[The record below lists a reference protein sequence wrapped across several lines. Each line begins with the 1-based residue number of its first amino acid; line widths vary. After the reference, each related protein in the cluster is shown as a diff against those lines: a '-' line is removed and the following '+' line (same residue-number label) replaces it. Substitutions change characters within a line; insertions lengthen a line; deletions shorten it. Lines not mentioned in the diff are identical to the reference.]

1 MADADDRHAACG
13 GIRHDRSHLG
23 CVVVVETGIY
33 LVGQQHLRI
42 GEQCAG
48 QGHAGRLAAGQV
60 VRGALQIDVL
70 AAHRV
75 QRRADALVGQQ
86 LLGLAA
92 LAANRERPGQAD
104 RLGHVLARQN
114 RLLRQVGDIPPP
126 LLRRELAAALA
137 FKGERAV
144 RMRVEPGA
152 RGQQTRLA
160 GAGRSHQID
169 DLAALHGKGQ
179 VLEHSAFVVCLRLRG
194 DDAGHGYGFE
204 EGSHIHPV

>member
-1 MADADDRHAACG
+1 MADADDRHAVCG
-13 GIRHDRSHLG
+13 RVRHDCSHLG
-23 CVVVVETGIY
+23 RVVVVETGIY

-86 LLGLAA
+86 LLGLAS

-104 RLGHVLARQN
+104 RLGHVLAGQYRF
-114 RLLRQVGDIPPP
+114 LRQVGDVPPP
-126 LLRRELAAALA
+126 LLCAEFVTAHAVE
-137 FKGERAV
+137 GERAV

-169 DLAALHGKGQ
+169 DLAALHSKGQ
-179 VLEHSAFVVCLRLRG
+179 VLEHRAFVVRRRLRG

>member
-1 MADADDRHAACG
+1 M
-13 GIRHDRSHLG
+13 RSSG
-23 CVVVVETGIY
+23 S
-33 LVGQQHLRI
+33 RF
-42 GEQCAG
+42 A
-48 QGHAGRLAAGQV
+48 
-60 VRGALQIDVL
+60 
-70 AAHRV
+70 
-75 QRRADALVGQQ
+75 
-86 LLGLAA
+86 LAA

-179 VLEHSAFVVCLRLRG
+179 VLEHSAFAACLRLRG

>member
-1 MADADDRHAACG
+1 MWRAR
-13 GIRHDRSHLG
+13 
-23 CVVVVETGIY
+23 
-33 LVGQQHLRI
+33 
-42 GEQCAG
+42 
-48 QGHAGRLAAGQV
+48 QV
-60 VRGALQIDVL
+60 DVL
-70 AAHRV
+70 ASHRV
-75 QRRADALVGQQ
+75 QRRADAFVGQQ

-104 RLGHVLARQN
+104 RLGHVLAGQYRF
-114 RLLRQVGDIPPP
+114 LRQVGDVPPP
-126 LLRRELAAALA
+126 LLCAEFVTAHAV
-137 FKGERAV
+137 KGERAV

-179 VLEHSAFVVCLRLRG
+179 VLEHSAFAACLRLRG